1 MVRPECVQR
10 LRGDFS
16 TTCELRGRA
25 KYGNCFALVLILA
38 AAPLSG
44 ATKDQALP
52 DKEMLRMMEFLREM
66 EMIKQ
71 VDMMRDLQ
79 QVETSGAQARQSAP
93 RGAVPAKKETAK

>member
-1 MVRPECVQR
+1 M
-10 LRGDFS
+10 
-16 TTCELRGRA
+16 
-25 KYGNCFALVLILA
+25 KIGNYFTLTLLLAA

-71 VDMMRDLQ
+71 MDMLRDMQ
-79 QVETSGAQARQSAP
+79 QVETSGAQAPRNAP
-93 RGAVPAKKETAK
+93 RGAAPAKKETAK